1 MYTTTLRVAVI
12 LLGGS
17 LLTACHKAP
26 EAAPA
31 PAVSPAAEAPPA
43 PDAATPTPADPATP
57 APEAPPPTDPSPA
70 PKPTAA
76 DEPNLDTMRLAQANT
91 SKLTVA
97 AQLRYQ
103 FDGNTLHLAA
113 VARVPG
119 QRLNISLKETPG
131 LQYAAGPASVQK
143 AGSGNAY
150 RQQYSI
156 IRSAGA
162 PASLRVLVT
171 MDSPA
176 GSAFGFFTV
185 PLDSG
190 T

>member
-1 MYTTTLRVAVI
+1 MPITTPRLAVF
-12 LLGGS
+12 LLGSGM
-17 LLTACHKAP
+17 LAACDRAPAP
-26 EAAPA
+26 EAAPT
-31 PAVSPAAEAPPA
+31 PAV
-43 PDAATPTPADPATP
+43 TP
-57 APEAPPPTDPSPA
+57 APEAPPAPVPDPAQPPPEAPPPTEPSPA

-76 DEPNLDTMRLAQANT
+76 DDPNLATMRLAQSDT
-91 SKLTVA
+91 QKLSVA

-103 FDGNTLHLAA
+103 FDGDTLHLAA
-113 VARVPG
+113 VSRVPG
-119 QRLNISLKETPG
+119 QKLDISLKDTPG
-131 LQYAAGPASVQK
+131 LQYAAGPVSVQK

-156 IRSAGA
+156 IRGAGA

-185 PLDSG
+185 PLDAAVQ
-190 T
+190 